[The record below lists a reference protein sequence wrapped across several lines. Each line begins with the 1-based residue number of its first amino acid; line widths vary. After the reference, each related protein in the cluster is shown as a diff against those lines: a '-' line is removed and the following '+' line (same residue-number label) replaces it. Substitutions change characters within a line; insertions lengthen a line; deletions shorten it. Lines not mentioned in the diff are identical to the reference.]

1 MVYSYSFNPGSK
13 QQAYVE
19 FVEEATF
26 GTFPTAGTG
35 VPAMKWFGAVTS
47 FDDQS
52 KIKTESKNYLAP
64 ASVTSR
70 TSAVKN
76 AKTGEEVG
84 VSMDYMLQE
93 GHVLDTLCYF
103 LGGNAAAPT
112 TISDDLTSISIGHVN
127 TVSNWDDAKRFT
139 KFTGMVGEEITITI
153 PEEGAVT
160 AKTKWVGTGK
170 EYGAEYVGTELQGSH
185 ATDPCTAILNS
196 SAVTEFKIRTSTVGS
211 TTATAW
217 ASAPLCR
224 DAVGGIELK
233 FTNKLGLPKDI
244 NTDTVT
250 KIKAAVLLSRKA
262 TISLD
267 LTYADITGGSIA
279 DAITLENIR
288 SFTPFDIQFTFDD
301 YVYEYSRVRFPELP
315 YKAGGEDLIGD
326 KLTSLPIGDVCSGA
340 AAVTITADT

>member
-1 MVYSYSFNPGSK
+1 MVYSYAFNPGSR

-19 FVEEATF
+19 YVEEATF
-26 GTFPTAGTG
+26 GTFPAAGTG
-35 VPAMKWFGAVTS
+35 VPAMKWFGAVTN

-52 KIKTESKNYLAP
+52 KIKTDSKNYLAP

-76 AKTGEEVG
+76 AKTGEEIAVG
-84 VSMDYMLQE
+84 IDYMLQE
-93 GHVLDTLCYF
+93 NHVLDTLCYF
-103 LGGNAAAPT
+103 LGGDAAHPT
-112 TISDDLTSISIGHVN
+112 QISDNLKSISIGHVN
-127 TVSNWDDAKRFT
+127 TVANWDDAKRFT
-139 KFTGMVGEEITITI
+139 KYTGMVGEEITITI
-153 PEEGAVT
+153 PDEGAVT
-160 AKTKWVGTGK
+160 AKTKWTGTGLTR
-170 EYGAEYVGTELQGSH
+170 GAEYIGTELQGSH
-185 ATDPCTAILNS
+185 ATDPCTAVLNS
-196 SAVTEFKIRTSTVGS
+196 TAVSDVKIRSSTDGE

-224 DAVGGIELK
+224 DAIGGIEMK
-233 FTNKLGLPKDI
+233 FSNKLGLPKDF
-244 NTDTVT
+244 NTKTVT
-250 KIKAAVLLSRKA
+250 KIKAAVLLGRKA

-267 LTYADITGGSIA
+267 LTYADITGGEIA

-288 SFTPFDIQFTFDD
+288 SFKPFDIQFKFDG

-340 AAVTITADT
+340 AALTITAA